1 MKSKTFI
8 CGIDVSMAS
17 LDVCFNDRGGKV
29 HWLKVANNA
38 KGHSLLINKLGI
50 NRTYVMES
58 SGPYYLRLAFL
69 LKERGADVR
78 VENAIVVKRFI
89 QMHMERNKSDKKDAG
104 WLYRYAL
111 EREAAEW
118 DLPSKEQLYCSQML
132 GAIDL
137 FKRQLT
143 MLTNQLHSIDQLPLP
158 CKEVKK
164 GLEQAKT
171 KLQNEVIKLE
181 DQLQALLNSWQGQ
194 QQKDLSTIP
203 GLGKRAVA
211 ILIVYTEGFKKIS
224 NHRQLI
230 ALAGLAPREYTSG
243 SSVRGRK
250 GICKMGNGYL
260 RNVLYMCS
268 MSAIKYNKACKD
280 LYERLRAAGK
290 NGKVALIAVCN
301 KLLKQAFAIAT
312 KGTTY
317 QADYKSSLNENKL
330 VF

>member
-8 CGIDVSMAS
+8 CGIDVSKNS
-17 LDVCFNDRGGKV
+17 LDACFNDDIGKV
-29 HWLKVANNA
+29 HWLKVPNDAR
-38 KGHSLLINKLGI
+38 GHALLIGKLGKD
-50 NRTYVMES
+50 RTYIMES

-69 LKERGADVR
+69 LKSKGADVR
-78 VENAIVVKRFI
+78 VENAIVIKRFI
-89 QMHMERNKSDKKDAG
+89 QMHMERNKSDKKDAH
-104 WLYRYAL
+104 WIYRYAL
-111 EREAAEW
+111 EREAAQWEI
-118 DLPSKEQLYCSQML
+118 PSKAQMHCSQIL

-143 MLTNQLHSIDQLPLP
+143 MLSNQLHSLTQLPMP
-158 CKEVKK
+158 CNEVKK
-164 GLEQAKT
+164 SIEQT
-171 KLQNEVIKLE
+171 QVKLE
-181 DQLQALLNSWQGQ
+181 KEVVKLEAQLQAKLNTWQSKQ
-194 QQKDLSTIP
+194 LHDLTTIP

-211 ILIVYTEGFKKIS
+211 ILIVYTDGFKKIG

-230 ALAGLAPREYTSG
+230 ALAGLAPREHTSG
-243 SSVRGRK
+243 SSIRGRK

-280 LYERLRAAGK
+280 LYERLRASGK

-312 KGTTY
+312 KGTIY
-317 QADYKSSLNENKL
+317 QADFKSSLLAK
-330 VF
+330 

>member
-8 CGIDVSMAS
+8 CGIDVSKDS
-17 LDVCFNDRGGKV
+17 LDVCFNDQSNKQHYLRVTNDARGHV
-29 HWLKVANNA
+29 
-38 KGHSLLINKLGI
+38 LLIKKLGKD
-50 NRTYVMES
+50 RTYVMES
-58 SGPYYLRLAFL
+58 SGPYYLRLAFR
-69 LKERGADVR
+69 LKSIGADVR
-78 VENAIVVKRFI
+78 VENAIVIKRFI
-89 QMHMERNKSDKKDAG
+89 QMHMERNKSDKKDAH
-104 WLYRYAL
+104 WIYRYAS
-111 EREAAEW
+111 EREASQWE
-118 DLPSKEQLYCSQML
+118 LPTKEQLHCSQLL

-143 MLTNQLHSIDQLPLP
+143 MLSNQLHSLEQLPMR
-158 CKEVKK
+158 CKEVKRSI
-164 GLEQAKT
+164 EQSQVKLAK
-171 KLQNEVIKLE
+171 EVEKLE
-181 DQLQALLNSWQGQ
+181 SRLQTILNSWQGKQ
-194 QQKDLSTIP
+194 QQDLSTIP

-211 ILIVYTEGFKKIS
+211 ILIVYTDGFKKIV

-230 ALAGLAPREYTSG
+230 ALAGLAPREHTSG
-243 SSVRGRK
+243 SSIRGRK

-312 KGTTY
+312 KGTVY
-317 QADYKSSLNENKL
+317 QADFKSSLQGK
-330 VF
+330 